1 MGRYRKF
8 EEDFRQGAVRLVLE
22 TGTPI
27 VQVERELGINDG
39 TPGRSPRPAASRT
52 AWMPR

>member
-8 EEDFRQGAVRLVLE
+8 EEDFWQGAVRLVLE

-39 TPGRSPRPAASRT
+39 TLAGRQGPPRAER
-52 AWMPR
+52 R